1 MAEMSDMITMT
12 IGQMVESQARM
23 HPDNDGLIAPLIGV
37 RYTYRQFN
45 EECDTIAKAFLAMG
59 IKKGRSYR
67 NLVHKLPA
75 MGDHPSS
82 RLQDW
87 GSAGDG

>member
-59 IKKGRSYR
+59 IKKG
-67 NLVHKLPA
+67 
-75 MGDHPSS
+75 DHIAIWSTNCLLYTS
-82 RLQDW
+82 D
-87 GSAGDG
+87 AADE